1 MTRLQSRNSPRGK
14 NVIGRSLSHYK
25 VLEELSR
32 GGMGIVYRALDVK
45 LEREVAVKVLP
56 PELVRD
62 EERKRRFLQEARA
75 AASLKH
81 PNSAVIHEVD
91 EVDGVTF
98 LVMELIEGEKLSD
111 RLARERLPFSRALAL
126 AVEVADGL
134 SRAHERGI
142 VHRDLKPG
150 NIMVTEDGLAKI
162 IDFGLAKLIEPLH
175 DLHEKTS
182 ELETA
187 AKVETRAGQVMGTL
201 AYMSPEQARGR
212 KIDHRSDLFSLG
224 VVLYE
229 MLTGAA
235 PFTATSAA
243 ELPHAII
250 HHSPKPLGAS
260 LHAPTAPEIQR
271 IVNKCLAKDPGDR
284 YQNARDLFIDL
295 RDVKRDS
302 ESHPSI
308 TTTVSAPLARGK
320 RFDGRLLVAVA
331 GALVLA
337 ALGLLLLP
345 RPSDSPLPRVA
356 RTLQLTRDP
365 GLEADPA
372 ISPDGKLVAYAK
384 GPLGQTKIYVQQVSR
399 GRAVPLTEDLPGDHY
414 RPRWSPDGAQIAFS
428 ARVEDRRG

>member
-1 MTRLQSRNSPRGK
+1 M
-14 NVIGRSLSHYK
+14 IGRSLSHYK

-45 LEREVAVKVLP
+45 LEREVAVKILP

-81 PNSAVIHEVD
+81 PNIAVIHEVD

-142 VHRDLKPG
+142 VHRDLKPA
-150 NIMVTEDGLAKI
+150 NIMVTEDGHAKI

-175 DLHEKTS
+175 ELTS

-224 VVLYE
+224 IVLYE

-235 PFTATSAA
+235 PFTAASAA

-250 HHSPKPLGAS
+250 HDSPKPLGAS

-308 TTTVSAPLARGK
+308 TTTV
-320 RFDGRLLVAVA
+320 
-331 GALVLA
+331 A
-337 ALGLLLLP
+337 A
-345 RPSDSPLPRVA
+345 
-356 RTLQLTRDP
+356 
-365 GLEADPA
+365 
-372 ISPDGKLVAYAK
+372 
-384 GPLGQTKIYVQQVSR
+384 
-399 GRAVPLTEDLPGDHY
+399 
-414 RPRWSPDGAQIAFS
+414 
-428 ARVEDRRG
+428 